1 MNRTQQ
7 PRTDHWTTG
16 RIVLAY
22 AAMTLLAL
30 ASVWI
35 VDRKVHLLPARDSQ
49 NPASPTS
56 R

>member
-1 MNRTQQ
+1 MNSTQQ
-7 PRTDHWTTG
+7 SRKGQWTIG